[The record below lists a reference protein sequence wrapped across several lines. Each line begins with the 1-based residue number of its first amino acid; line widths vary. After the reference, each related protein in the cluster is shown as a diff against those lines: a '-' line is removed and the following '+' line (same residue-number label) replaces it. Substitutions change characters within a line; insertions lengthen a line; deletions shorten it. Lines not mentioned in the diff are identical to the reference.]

1 MAQQFIRIGQ
11 AAKLLGKTPRQL
23 RRMEENGDLIPA
35 KHQGGQ
41 RFYDLAEIEDLA
53 RVDGDMRQV
62 AESAAVAPATAP
74 SGEPRQHRPGQT
86 VREMLEEIPP
96 PHTHNAAV
104 AAVRW
109 RKELM
114 ELEAQRREL
123 IPAAAV
129 ARILNDV
136 LDMVRGSYG
145 EAYCRRQEA
154 DWGADYDQLYA
165 YASEQETAICDLIN
179 TWHEQVVN

>member
-1 MAQQFIRIGQ
+1 MAQQFIRIGP

-41 RFYDLAEIEDLA
+41 RFYDLAELEELA
-53 RVDGDMRQV
+53 RIDRDMRQV
-62 AESAAVAPATAP
+62 AESAAVATATAP
-74 SGEPRQHRPGQT
+74 SEGTRQHRPGQT

-96 PHTHNAAV
+96 PQTHNAAV

-109 RKELM
+109 RKELLD
-114 ELEAQRREL
+114 LEAQRREL
-123 IPAAAV
+123 IPASSV
-129 ARILNDV
+129 ARVLNDV
-136 LDMVRGSYG
+136 LEMVRTSFG
-145 EAYCRRQEA
+145 ESFCRRLEA
-154 DWGADYDQLYA
+154 DWSADYDQLYA

-179 TWHEQVVN
+179 AWADQEMG